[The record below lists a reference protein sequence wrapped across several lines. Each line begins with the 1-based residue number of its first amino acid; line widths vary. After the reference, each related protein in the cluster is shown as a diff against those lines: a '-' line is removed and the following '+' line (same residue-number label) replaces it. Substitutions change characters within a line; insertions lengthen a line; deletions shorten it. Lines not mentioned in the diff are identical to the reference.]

1 MMSARNVTVND
12 VLASINREN
21 VEKPAG
27 RLDSTNRELDL
38 QMTSKLSSIN
48 QFKDLLIK
56 NINGKRIT
64 LNDIARIDIGAE
76 TERGFLRANG
86 EDAIGLGIV
95 RQTKSNVLKVADAV
109 KKELD
114 LIRPSLPEN
123 ITMEIGYDQSVFV
136 EESIFQVRLAL
147 FISMLMV
154 IAVIFYF
161 LRSPS
166 ATLIPA
172 ITIPISVIATFYIIY
187 ILGFSLNVLTFLAL
201 VLAIGLIVDDS
212 IVVLE
217 NIKRRIDDGESVY
230 DASILG
236 TKQITFVVIA
246 TTIVLVS
253 VFLPLSFMEGKT
265 GRLFIE
271 FGVVLSF
278 AVIFSSIVAL
288 TLTPCCFKTIKN
300 TEVITELNR

>member
-1 MMSARNVTVND
+1 
-12 VLASINREN
+12 
-21 VEKPAG
+21 
-27 RLDSTNRELDL
+27 
-38 QMTSKLSSIN
+38 
-48 QFKDLLIK
+48 
-56 NINGKRIT
+56 
-64 LNDIARIDIGAE
+64 
-76 TERGFLRANG
+76 
-86 EDAIGLGIV
+86 
-95 RQTKSNVLKVADAV
+95 
-109 KKELD
+109 
-114 LIRPSLPEN
+114 
-123 ITMEIGYDQSVFV
+123 
-136 EESIFQVRLAL
+136 
-147 FISMLMV
+147 MLMV

-271 FGVVLSF
+271 FGVVLSLLS
-278 AVIFSSIVAL
+278 FSPA
-288 TLTPCCFKTIKN
+288 
-300 TEVITELNR
+300 